1 MPDPLLKA
9 SQQIGLM
16 AAVVTARLEDTLEMI
31 ALHRNGHPRA
41 QDFEPTGH
49 GGSDPTSVNGS
60 RPDKAVKDGRDLRA
74 SITRAHK
81 EMVKALDFCDEYRK
95 AIRPERSPE
104 PTSDDWCQL
113 HLQADVYNPRYRGVL
128 CRPCV
133 ERTTY
138 MNQNGLG
145 ELTLEQVR
153 YHADPANMGRWPRN
167 RIDPKARKA
176 V

>member
-104 PTSDDWCQL
+104 PVLEDWCVL
-113 HLQADVYNPRYRGVL
+113 HLQAGSMEPRAHLDLCDPCYRYQVTHGHPPTKADVEHYI
-128 CRPCV
+128 
-133 ERTTY
+133 TY
-138 MNQNGLG
+138 
-145 ELTLEQVR
+145 
-153 YHADPANMGRWPRN
+153 MGRWPRQRWDTKN
-167 RIDPKARKA
+167 RKA
-176 V
+176 L